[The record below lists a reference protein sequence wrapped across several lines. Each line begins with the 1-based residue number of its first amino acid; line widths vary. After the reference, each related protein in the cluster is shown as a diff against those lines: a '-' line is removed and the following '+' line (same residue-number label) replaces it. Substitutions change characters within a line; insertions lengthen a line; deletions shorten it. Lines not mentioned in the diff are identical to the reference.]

1 MFPAGWQE
9 GPRRG
14 HLKRSSRAR
23 SFQVPYLRTRVPR
36 HQETSGKNTQGR
48 LFENVPTSKCNQTF
62 GKFLRTLSEVVFPHL
77 LSVLTLMCS
86 IVKKLIVIVS
96 DIRGALRNDAFES
109 FRR

>member
-62 GKFLRTLSEVVFPHL
+62 
-77 LSVLTLMCS
+77 
-86 IVKKLIVIVS
+86 
-96 DIRGALRNDAFES
+96 ES
-109 FRR
+109 FYVPSLKSSFHTYCLYSHLCVQL